1 MAKLCVWVYV
11 KNLPAVQETLLLLG
25 SRNSVPGSGKFAGE
39 AIGYPLQYSWA
50 SLLAQLV
57 KKSICNVGDLGS
69 IPGLGRSLGEG
80 KGYPLQYSGLENFMD
95 CIVHGIAK
103 SWTRLSRLSLSE
115 LRQKPAESGSSSQ
128 NLPSLT
134 PSLSCFPR
142 LHGARPKKL
151 LTLRS
156 LIQALILAEPR
167 LSWSLQQQD

>member
-1 MAKLCVWVYV
+1 MISDWCGRTNTQDLAWTH
-11 KNLPAVQETLLLLG
+11 LPELPVGFPRSSVGKESTCNAGDPSSILG
-25 SRNSVPGSGKFAGE
+25 SGRSAGE
-39 AIGYPLQYSWA
+39 GIGYL
-50 SLLAQLV
+50 
-57 KKSICNVGDLGS
+57 
-69 IPGLGRSLGEG
+69 
-80 KGYPLQYSGLENFMD
+80 LQYSGLENFMD

-115 LRQKPAESGSSSQ
+115 LLQKPAESGSSSQ

-156 LIQALILAEPR
+156 LVQALILAKPR